1 MSTRNKWAVAVLGG
15 VLAAWAQDA
24 PAPASSL
31 KVNFPADS
39 PVALVSAGWGE
50 SRTDARGGALV
61 LDLHTSLTLRNSG
74 PRRIRGIMLLVQAQE
89 VTPGGKGSVAVP
101 SLDVRPGETFPI
113 RIDLRLL
120 RPLMAGGGPLAEVS
134 LDGVLFE
141 DLSFYGPDRLN
152 SRRSMTTW
160 ELEAR
165 RDRRHFKSVLEARG
179 PEGLREAIVESIERL
194 AERPRLD
201 VQVIRRGRATAV
213 AAQERQCNFAF
224 LQIPDSPLE
233 PVSGLA
239 RVAGGEARAPR
250 IEVRNR
256 SDRPVR
262 YFEIGWIIRD
272 REGREFLAGSVPAA
286 NSGLTLA
293 PGAKGQVGEDASLRF
308 TRAAGQSVAIDG
320 MTGFVSEVEFSDG
333 TMWIPARAALDDPR
347 LRSVLA
353 PSAEEQRLAD
363 LYRRRGLAALV
374 NELKK
379 F

>member
-1 MSTRNKWAVAVLGG
+1 MLVALGG
-15 VLAAWAQDA
+15 ALAVGAQERPQA
-24 PAPASSL
+24 TSFQ
-31 KVNFPADS
+31 VNFPADS
-39 PVALVSAGWGE
+39 PVTLMGGSWGE

-61 LDLHTSLTLRNSG
+61 LDLHTTLTLRNSSAG
-74 PRRIRGIMLLVQAQE
+74 RIRGVTLLVRAQE
-89 VTPGGKGSVAVP
+89 TTPGGKASVAVP

-120 RPLMAGGGPLAEVS
+120 RPLLAAPGPYAEVS
-134 LDGVLFE
+134 LDGVLFD
-141 DLSFYGPDRLN
+141 DLSFYGPDKLN
-152 SRRSMTTW
+152 SRRSMTGW

-165 RDRRHFKSVLEARG
+165 RDRRYFKSVLEARG
-179 PEGLREAIVESIERL
+179 AEALQREMVDSVARLRD
-194 AERPRLD
+194 RPRLE
-201 VQVIRRGRATAV
+201 VQVVRGGRATAMGS
-213 AAQERQCNFAF
+213 QERECQLAF
-224 LQIPDSPLE
+224 LSIPDSPLE

-256 SDRPVR
+256 SDRAIR

-272 REGREFLAGSVPAA
+272 GQGQEFLAGSAPSG
-286 NSGLTLA
+286 SGLHLA
-293 PGAKGQVGEDASLRF
+293 PGAKGQVAENASLKFSRP
-308 TRAAGQSVAIDG
+308 AGPQVSIDG
-320 MTGFVSEVEFSDG
+320 MTGFVSQVEFADG
-333 TMWIPARAALDDPR
+333 GMWVPSRAALAADPR
-347 LRSVLA
+347 LRSAIA